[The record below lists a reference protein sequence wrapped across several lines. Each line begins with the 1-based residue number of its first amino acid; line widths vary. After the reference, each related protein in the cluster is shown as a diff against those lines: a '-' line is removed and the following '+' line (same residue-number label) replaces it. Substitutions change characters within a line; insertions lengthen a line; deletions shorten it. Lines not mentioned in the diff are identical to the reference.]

1 MTASVVNFVVVEWGW
16 GECGQGKADL
26 LFGSNSSLLN
36 FCIADQTKRES
47 LNLQEKLMSLPRVF
61 PTPCFRGL

>member
-1 MTASVVNFVVVEWGW
+1 MTASVVNFVVAEWGW

-47 LNLQEKLMSLPRVF
+47 LNLQENLMSLPRVF